1 MQEPCTGYRVD
12 PMTLGLGGA
21 VLEGHL
27 SATARFL
34 LGRSVNLNG
43 VLPHRV
49 FLLLEDPERGESI
62 VSAVEDSRPSDHRPF
77 G

>member
-1 MQEPCTGYRVD
+1 MEASVQEPCTGYRVGLT
-12 PMTLGLGGA
+12 TLGLGGA

-43 VLPHRV
+43 VLSHRV
-49 FLLLEDPERGESI
+49 FLVLEDPERGEGT
-62 VSAVEDSRPSDHRPF
+62 VSAVEDC
-77 G
+77 